1 MMMTANIEGVVH
13 AHGDLMRRVA
23 LAAVVI
29 GAVLVVV
36 KAAAFIVTDSIAM
49 MASLADSALDVI
61 GSFVNLLAVRHALTP
76 ADAEHRFG
84 HGKAEPL
91 AGLAQG
97 AFIAGS
103 AVFLVIESAQRLT
116 APRPVENGF
125 AGLVVMGISVAA
137 AIGLVIAQRFTVKRT
152 GSLAIH
158 ADFMHYLGDILVNL
172 GVVLAIVL
180 SSSFHLLYADP
191 IIGILVAL
199 VLAAGSWNVFGQ
211 SYNQLMDRELPD
223 DDRARIRNV
232 VMRHPEVR
240 DMHDLRTR
248 AAGTT
253 TFIQLHVEL
262 DPTYSLMKSHG
273 ISDEVE
279 ALLHAQFP
287 NAEIIIHQDPAGYET
302 PEALAKS

>member
-125 AGLVVMGISVAA
+125 AGLVVMGISVTA
-137 AIGLVIAQRFTVKRT
+137 AIGLVSAQRFTVKRT

-262 DPTYSLMKSHG
+262 DPSYSLMKSHG

>member
-1 MMMTANIEGVVH
+1 
-13 AHGDLMRRVA
+13 LLLVA
-23 LAAVVI
+23 IKAV
-29 GAVLVVV
+29 
-36 KAAAFIVTDSIAM
+36 AFIVTDSIAM

-91 AGLAQG
+91 AGLAQS

-103 AVFLVIESAQRLT
+103 SVFLVIESAQRLT

-125 AGLVVMGISVAA
+125 AGLVVMGLSVAA
-137 AIGLVIAQRFTVKRT
+137 AIGLVVAQRFVVRRT
-152 GSLAIH
+152 GSVAIH
-158 ADFMHYLGDILVNL
+158 ADFMHYLGDIVVNF
-172 GVVLAIVL
+172 GVVIAIVL

-223 DDRARIRNV
+223 EDRARIRAIAL
-232 VMRHPEVR
+232 RHPDVR

-248 AAGTT
+248 AAGVRC
-253 TFIQLHVEL
+253 FIQLHIEM
-262 DPTYSLMKSHG
+262 DPAFSLMRSHG
-273 ISDEVE
+273 VADDVE
-279 ALLHAQFP
+279 AAIQAAFP
-287 NAEIIIHQDPAGYET
+287 NAEIIIHQDPEGYES
-302 PEALAKS
+302 PPALAKS